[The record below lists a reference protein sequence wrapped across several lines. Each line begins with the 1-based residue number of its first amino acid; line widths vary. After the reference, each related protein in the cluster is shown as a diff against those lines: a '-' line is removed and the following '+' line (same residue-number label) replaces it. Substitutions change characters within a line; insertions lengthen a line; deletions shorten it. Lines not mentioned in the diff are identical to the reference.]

1 MSENEDFW
9 KVSESK
15 KRELAE
21 NSGKKS
27 LTFTYVLAWVLL
39 FGSANLMTL
48 GVGMFILEYVEDS
61 SMSIN
66 SYIWSLVIASVLFI
80 YTNSYVVYVK
90 IFPQLSIEKV
100 HKWLVWLG
108 SLTTLAGIGNIG
120 SEITEMGFE
129 SSTYT
134 VFILIF
140 WILFLFVFKKFE
152 NFK

>member
-1 MSENEDFW
+1 
-9 KVSESK
+9 
-15 KRELAE
+15 
-21 NSGKKS
+21 
-27 LTFTYVLAWVLL
+27 
-39 FGSANLMTL
+39 
-48 GVGMFILEYVEDS
+48 
-61 SMSIN
+61 MSIN

>member
-61 SMSIN
+61 NMSIN

>member
-1 MSENEDFW
+1 MEN
-9 KVSESK
+9 KRVK
-15 KRELAE
+15 KKELAE

-61 SMSIN
+61 SISIN
-66 SYIWSLVIASVLFI
+66 SYIWSLVIASVLFV

-108 SLTTLAGIGNIG
+108 SLTTLASIGNIG